1 MMARKGTICPKEPS
15 LAPKPPKD
23 QQKKIRNVHPKSSLL
38 IFLHLPILYFS
49 IFAEPPGQKNANAA
63 SRYQFFTSGLA
74 MTSKSKASVAETGS
88 RSVASEC

>member
-1 MMARKGTICPKEPS
+1 LSQGAEPGSQTTKRSAKEN
-15 LAPKPPKD
+15 
-23 QQKKIRNVHPKSSLL
+23 QKCTFFILIHPKSSLL